1 MHFVKRTG
9 LLVLAA
15 VLLLTLTACGGSGQ
29 QRFDPEALTPAEQA
43 ASAAVAEQE
52 FPAGWELKEVDV
64 LQAEDLAAAIGG
76 DVDLSAWDVSDASY
90 AVILRAGE
98 KADNGTDADES
109 SASPADDAGS
119 AVPEA
124 AQTAGLAT
132 VVMLVDDEFDV
143 VYCSSTFYNYD
154 FGDERG
160 DPDADA
166 DADGFDVQAARYDL
180 VKAELEVEKYAAEH
194 AEAVQAFQEA
204 MAPGLD
210 ADPDYA
216 RTADYLVIAQT
227 MDAAGYTDL
236 VETAWCLRLRLDIL
250 EAAENGGSGLTRAE
264 AVAAADTQVSLERQ
278 RWTLLGE
285 WAEVERERA
294 QLEEDRTADIAG
306 FEAKAAEMQAADPDY
321 LDSEDYLKLCLSSD
335 EFTRYDTCLRQI
347 ELYRSTVETLDSA
360 RELSDRDEMDL
371 VCALK
376 NDQNQVDSD
385 YINARRTYAQCLL
398 DQEQFETEH
407 QTELAAY
414 DEALAAAR
422 ERAGDDYASDMDF
435 IKADVQYGG
444 LVRQREAH
452 SSAVAAAKA
461 DAEQILA
468 DGEAGAAEIR
478 QKYADRMAKA
488 AEEQAQQALVDYARG
503 LEVTVGEYEAE
514 PGQWCRLPQA
524 YLDDQNDDLPC
535 HVSHSHSGGSSHSG
549 STSGGTG
556 SGGYDMPRDG
566 ESFSDYVKRVDPD
579 LYESMQDSYNDAVG

>member
-1 MHFVKRTG
+1 MHFAKRTG

-15 VLLLTLTACGGSGQ
+15 VLLLTLTACGGTAQ
-29 QRFDPEALTPAEQA
+29 RRFDPEALTPAEQV
-43 ASAAVAEQE
+43 ASAAVAEQK

-64 LQAEDLAAAIGG
+64 LQTEDLAAAIGSN
-76 DVDLSAWDVSDASY
+76 VDLSAWDVSDAAY

-98 KADNGTDADES
+98 KADEAEDDDET
-109 SASPADDAGS
+109 SAAN
-119 AVPEA
+119 

-143 VYCSSTFYNYD
+143 VYCSGKFYNYD

-160 DPDADA
+160 DADA

-180 VKAELEVEKYAAEH
+180 VKAELKVEEYAAEH
-194 AEAVQAFQEA
+194 AETVQAFQQA
-204 MAPGLD
+204 VAPGLD
-210 ADPDYA
+210 TDPDYA
-216 RTADYLVIAQT
+216 RTADYLVTAQAMNAT
-227 MDAAGYTDL
+227 DYTDL
-236 VETAWCLRLRLDIL
+236 VEVAWCLQLRLDIL
-250 EAAENGGSGLTRAE
+250 EAAENGSSGLTRAE
-264 AVAAADTQVSLERQ
+264 AVTAADTQVSLEQQ

-285 WAEVERERA
+285 WAKVEQERA
-294 QLEEDRTADIAG
+294 QLEADRTADIAG

-335 EFTRYDTCLRQI
+335 EFNRYDTCLRQI
-347 ELYRSTVETLDSA
+347 ELYRSTVETLDNA

-385 YINARRTYAQCLL
+385 YINARKTYAQCLL
-398 DQEQFETEH
+398 NQEQFEAEH

-422 ERAGDDYASDMDF
+422 ERAGDDYATDMDF

-444 LVRQREAH
+444 LIRQREAH

-468 DGEAGAAEIR
+468 DGEAGAAELR
-478 QKYADRMAKA
+478 QKYADRMAKT
-488 AEEQAQQALVDYARG
+488 AEEQAQQALVDYARN
-503 LEVTVGEYEAE
+503 LKVTVGEYEAE

-524 YLDDQNDDLPC
+524 YLDDQNDDLPY
-535 HVSHSHSGGSSHSG
+535 HVSHSHSSGSSHSG
-549 STSGGTG
+549 SSSGGTG

-579 LYESMQDSYNDAVG
+579 LYESMQDIYNDAVG